1 MPAFERDAVEIGSE
15 VLIDAGDGTAGTA
28 REAEARPGI
37 GAGRAPGL
45 NVSDFA
51 VRGRVVAISPS
62 LDPERRSFQVTV
74 RTNSGAV
81 RLQDGEFVT
90 VWIAGRQ
97 AEEVAIVP
105 YDAIR
110 FEDNK
115 AFVFVYDPQTRTA
128 PRTSVQLGLQGI
140 EGVAIASGLEAGTPI
155 ITSGVER
162 LSDGD
167 RVRRIGENRNQPGNR
182 AGDAE

>member
-62 LDPERRSFQVTV
+62 PLRGKLLIPLIALRRALSRTGAPKLDRPAEKALVPD
-74 RTNSGAV
+74 
-81 RLQDGEFVT
+81 LPPLMGE
-90 VWIAGRQ
+90 
-97 AEEVAIVP
+97 
-105 YDAIR
+105 
-110 FEDNK
+110 
-115 AFVFVYDPQTRTA
+115 TA
-128 PRTSVQLGLQGI
+128 
-140 EGVAIASGLEAGTPI
+140 
-155 ITSGVER
+155 
-162 LSDGD
+162 
-167 RVRRIGENRNQPGNR
+167 
-182 AGDAE
+182 